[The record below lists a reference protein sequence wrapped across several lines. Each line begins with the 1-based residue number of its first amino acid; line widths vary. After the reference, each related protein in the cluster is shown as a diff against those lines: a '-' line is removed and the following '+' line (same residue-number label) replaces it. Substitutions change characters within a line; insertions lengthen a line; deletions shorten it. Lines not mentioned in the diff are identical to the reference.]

1 MPGALPC
8 ADSGCRC
15 LLPANGEVAFRLNDV
30 AQRLRAVMGDLR
42 GLRGRRGKTLDEEVR
57 LLQILVIYTFVGTHC
72 EG

>member
-1 MPGALPC
+1 M
-8 ADSGCRC
+8 
-15 LLPANGEVAFRLNDV
+15 

-42 GLRGRRGKTLDEEVR
+42 GLRGRREKTLDEAVR